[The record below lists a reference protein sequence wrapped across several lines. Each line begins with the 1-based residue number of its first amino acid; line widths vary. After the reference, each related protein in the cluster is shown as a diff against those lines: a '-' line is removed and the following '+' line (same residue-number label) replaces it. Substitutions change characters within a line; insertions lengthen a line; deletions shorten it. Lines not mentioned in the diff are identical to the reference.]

1 MKKLPKI
8 YHSSINK
15 KINNNKEMCVVE
27 EKSNS
32 EKVEDVLKKVY
43 VGLGR
48 KYNTKVLIET
58 KDKTYFTTLISKSNE
73 EIITEENKIIKIKD
87 IRNITIKK

>member
-27 EKSNS
+27 EKSNNES
-32 EKVEDVLKKVY
+32 IEEVLKKVY